1 VARNVEIK
9 ARVAD
14 LAPIEARAKA
24 IATSGP
30 TDIAQDDTF
39 FGCERGRLKLR
50 RFADGTGQLIHYHRA
65 DEGGP
70 KVSDYVIAP
79 TADPDALHEV
89 LRRSNGELG
98 RVKKQR
104 RLYLVD
110 NTRIHLDHVEGLG
123 PFVELEVVLRDSETE
138 HQGEA
143 IAQRILRDLGIAPSQ
158 LVAGAY
164 FDLLSQPR

>member
-1 VARNVEIK
+1 MARNVEIK

-14 LAPIEARAKA
+14 LAAIEARAKK
-24 IATSGP
+24 IATAGP

-39 FGCERGRLKLR
+39 FRCERGRLKLR
-50 RFADGTGQLIHYHRA
+50 RFADGRGELIHYHRA

-70 KVSDYVIAP
+70 KVSDYILAP
-79 TADPDALHEV
+79 TADPDSLHEA
-89 LRRSNGELG
+89 LRRANGELG

-110 NTRIHLDHVEGLG
+110 NTRVHLDRVEGLG
-123 PFVELEVVLRDSETE
+123 TFVELEVVLGDRDTE
-138 HQGEA
+138 EQGQA
-143 IAQRILRDLGIAPSQ
+143 TAQRILKQLGIEPSQ

-164 FDLLSQPR
+164 FDLLTSPR